1 MGLSVSDKC
10 HPFIFAHQAKDDPSL
25 SPEPDA
31 RNGESARRV
40 LIALS
45 RQPRAAAFSSVQ
57 LQLQSTAHR
66 DVKYGS
72 SLFYFFYCMKAATL
86 LSEFILYKR
95 IKKREKGIEVSE
107 IFNLSPPSPPLKT

>member
-1 MGLSVSDKC
+1 MAVSGRR
-10 HPFIFAHQAKDDPSL
+10 HPLIFAHQAKDDPSL

-31 RNGESARRV
+31 RNGVSARRV

-72 SLFYFFYCMKAATL
+72 SFFFFSFL
-86 LSEFILYKR
+86 LYESSYT
-95 IKKREKGIEVSE
+95 
-107 IFNLSPPSPPLKT
+107 PLRVYII

>member
-1 MGLSVSDKC
+1 MAVSGRC
-10 HPFIFAHQAKDDPSL
+10 HPLIFAHQAKDVPSP

-31 RNGESARRV
+31 HNGESARSV

-72 SLFYFFYCMKAATL
+72 SFSF
-86 LSEFILYKR
+86 LSYESSYT
-95 IKKREKGIEVSE
+95 
-107 IFNLSPPSPPLKT
+107 PLRVYTI